1 MMELLRTLLTLNPK
15 DSAKHCMRNLTGQQP
30 AFVAALQSAL
40 DRLLDFNSR
49 SGEFLR
55 YDILFARLTSEG
67 QNSGVIEAEK
77 VITMI
82 DDFSLPFCEL
92 KLQMLFHCGLND
104 EIKSDIVNA
113 VFKAAVADPGA
124 KRSHWV
130 DLVAL
135 LSQDAVRQVRDI
147 AVLRCTV
154 LSRTDSRASR
164 ERVLVDTTLG

>member
-1 MMELLRTLLTLNPK
+1 MIQLSTACEILHASSRLSWLLYRAHLIVFLTSTRAVVSFC
-15 DSAKHCMRNLTGQQP
+15 DMVFCSH
-30 AFVAALQSAL
+30 
-40 DRLLDFNSR
+40 
-49 SGEFLR
+49 
-55 YDILFARLTSEG
+55 RLTSEG
-67 QNSGVIEAEK
+67 QNWGVIEAEK

-92 KLQMLFHCGLND
+92 KLQMLFNCESND

-113 VFKAAVADPGA
+113 VFNAAVADPGA

-147 AVLRCTV
+147 AVLHCTV
-154 LSRTDSRASR
+154 LTRTDSRASR